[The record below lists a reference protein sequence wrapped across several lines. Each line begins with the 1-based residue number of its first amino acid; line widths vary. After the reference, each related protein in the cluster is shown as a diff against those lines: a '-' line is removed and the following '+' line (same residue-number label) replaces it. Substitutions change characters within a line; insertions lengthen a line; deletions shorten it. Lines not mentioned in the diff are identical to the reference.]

1 MTNFA
6 VTDAVVEHIADI
18 SNPYFRDL
26 NTDLTAAY
34 PEQPDMAYALTTGF
48 NVLVLLNSLS
58 NPQERANAVNCINIM
73 ARFAGYALTPVT

>member
-34 PEQPDMAYALTTGF
+34 PEQPDMIYALAIGF
-48 NVLVLLNSLS
+48 SIGSLLISLS
-58 NPQERANAVNCINIM
+58 NPQERAGAVNAINIL